1 MASLTRWQ
9 DVIQLMAKKQ
19 KKSKRHPVDNAG
31 RTAPAAAAA
40 SAIIRR
46 RPEIPAF
53 WIAVIIP
60 IICLVGAW
68 TYPPVATPM
77 ELKSYASQIY
87 ISGLLLLWFWLQKK
101 QTDVTLT
108 FSPTRICF
116 GLLFVAGTLSI
127 LWANNPDFWVYKWN
141 KWYVGFAMFL
151 LGVNISQTEKNI
163 DTVIN
168 LAILGGLIT
177 ACIGISQYL
186 FNFNGIPQT
195 SPPSSTFGN
204 GNMAGQVMVLT
215 AFLPLYFLFKEK
227 LSSPK
232 GWYYAFAL
240 CILLTYAFY
249 TRTRAVWMAI
259 SFEAALIAIF
269 AFADKSRRSQW
280 LHWSKE
286 KTKAALAALATFFLL
301 INLNSE
307 GFNPFWEV
315 ALFEVSSIVENINA
329 NAIDSGGERYLIWA
343 SAIEIIKD
351 YPLFGTGLGNFFEA
365 ANNGKY
371 LHSRILGVQ
380 RVHNDVIELA
390 VELGFV
396 GLFLL
401 LVVIVA
407 MCALIYKLILRS
419 EGHKRLLFAI
429 LIIVVT
435 GSMFNSQLS
444 FPYQLPVPL
453 TIMPFLLALV
463 IRGSEDIESNTF
475 SVSLKPWLHKLTIAF
490 GSIVFIFLTAN
501 DLLWLRDMTVLNRI
515 VKNQATDNIWNPVN
529 PIYNQAYIT
538 GTRSIY
544 EAYKEIN
551 PGLFLQN
558 IIRPIVEYWPD
569 TLSHQVMYV
578 ENLKTLNNYE
588 EAEFW
593 ALKIG
598 KSQMEDN
605 YFSELHLQDI
615 YQRTGN
621 IKKYREI
628 YDSLMMKSEASLSKD
643 LNTYNMLHSM
653 SINLQDY
660 GMTEYFFEKYLEYHG
675 ESASVLANHVI
686 YYMNNGL
693 VAAAIPLMRRSLELD
708 PKLPLA
714 DQFKQIMAQNP
725 DL

>member
-1 MASLTRWQ
+1 
-9 DVIQLMAKKQ
+9 
-19 KKSKRHPVDNAG
+19 
-31 RTAPAAAAA
+31 
-40 SAIIRR
+40 
-46 RPEIPAF
+46 
-53 WIAVIIP
+53 
-60 IICLVGAW
+60 
-68 TYPPVATPM
+68 
-77 ELKSYASQIY
+77 
-87 ISGLLLLWFWLQKK
+87 
-101 QTDVTLT
+101 
-108 FSPTRICF
+108 
-116 GLLFVAGTLSI
+116 
-127 LWANNPDFWVYKWN
+127 
-141 KWYVGFAMFL
+141 MFL

-204 GNMAGQVMVLT
+204 GNMAGQLMVLT

-269 AFADKSRRSQW
+269 VFADKSRRSQW
-280 LHWSKE
+280 LHWSKDRT
-286 KTKAALAALATFFLL
+286 KTALAALATFFLL
-301 INLNSE
+301 INLDSE

-315 ALFEVSSIVENINA
+315 ALLEVSSIVENINA

-380 RVHNDVIELA
+380 RVHNDVIELT

-419 EGHKRLLFAI
+419 EGYKRLLFAI

-435 GSMFNSQLS
+435 GSMLNSQLS

-453 TIMPFLLALV
+453 TIMPFFLALV

-475 SVSLKPWLHKLTIAF
+475 SLSFKPWLHKLTIAF
-490 GSIVFIFLTAN
+490 GSVVFIFLTAN
-501 DLLWLRDMTVLNRI
+501 DLLWLRDMTALNRI
-515 VKNQATDNIWNPVN
+515 VKNQGTDNIWNPVN
-529 PIYNQAYIT
+529 PIYNQVYIT

-544 EAYKEIN
+544 EAYKGIN

-660 GMTEYFFEKYLEYHG
+660 EMTEYFFEKYLEYHG

-708 PKLPLA
+708 PKLSLA
-714 DQFKQIMAQNP
+714 NQFKQIMAQNP
-725 DL
+725 NL

>member
-1 MASLTRWQ
+1 MPSSTRRQ

-19 KKSKRHPVDNAG
+19 KKSKRHNVGNSG
-31 RTAPAAAAA
+31 RTTPAAA
-40 SAIIRR
+40 SVIVRR
-46 RPEIPAF
+46 KPEIPAF

-60 IICLVGAW
+60 IICLIGAW

-108 FSPTRICF
+108 FSPARICL

-151 LGVNISQTEKNI
+151 LGINISQTEKNI

-215 AFLPLYFLFKEK
+215 AFLPLFFLFRERLSTEK
-227 LSSPK
+227 T
-232 GWYYAFAL
+232 WYYAFCL
-240 CILLTYAFY
+240 CLLLTYAFY
-249 TRTRAVWMAI
+249 TRTRAVWMAC
-259 SFEAALIAIF
+259 SFEAALIIVF
-269 AFADKSRRSQW
+269 VLADRTRRSQW
-280 LHWSKE
+280 LFWHKG

-315 ALFEVSSIVENINA
+315 ALYELSSIVENINA
-329 NAIDSGGERYLIWA
+329 NAVDTGGERYLIWT

-371 LHSRILGVQ
+371 LHYKILGVQ

-419 EGHKRLLFAI
+419 EGFKRPLFAL
-429 LIIVVT
+429 LIIAVT

-453 TIMPFLLALV
+453 TIMPFFLALV
-463 IRGSEDIESNTF
+463 IRGSEDIESNTIY
-475 SVSLKPWLHKLTIAF
+475 VSLKPWFSKLTIAL
-490 GSIVFIFLTAN
+490 GSVVFIFFTVN
-501 DLLWLRDMTVLNRI
+501 DLLWLRDMHTLNTIIKEQKVDTVWEPINPIFSQVYITATRSVHEA
-515 VKNQATDNIWNPVN
+515 VKNQ
-529 PIYNQAYIT
+529 NQGQFSQYI
-538 GTRSIY
+538 
-544 EAYKEIN
+544 IN
-551 PGLFLQN
+551 DV
-558 IIRPIVEYWPD
+558 VEYWPD
-569 TLSHQVMYV
+569 ALAHQLMSA
-578 ENLKTLNNYE
+578 ENFLLQGNFE
-588 EAEFW
+588 QAEYW
-593 ALKIG
+593 ALKMAE
-598 KSQMEDN
+598 SQMDGS
-605 YFSELHLQDI
+605 YFSEFYLMDI
-615 YQRTGN
+615 YQRAGN
-621 IKKYREI
+621 IEKYRQL
-628 YDSLMMKSEASLSKD
+628 YDSIKMNPESSLSQHP
-643 LNTYNMLHSM
+643 NNYNMLHSM

-660 GMTEYFFEKYLEYHG
+660 GMTTYYFDKYLEYFG
-675 ESASVLANHVI
+675 EFAPVMANQAVF
-686 YYMNNGL
+686 YVNNGQ
-693 VAAAIPLMRRSLELD
+693 VAEAIPLMRRALELN
-708 PKLPLA
+708 PSLA
-714 DQFKQIMAQNP
+714 LSGQFQQIMAQNP